1 MSYCYICFDG
11 HSEENPLMKSLPCD
25 CKGSCGEIHYTC
37 FEGIRRKKSCP
48 NCKNRLPLTPILPP
62 DFISDSDEEH
72 LYYWKEDS
80 DGLKHGPY
88 FEFVK
93 LHENYNQENMYVIQ
107 RQGTF
112 VHGVKQGTWYL
123 WKPDGTISM
132 QTQYLDGIHY
142 GEQKRIMDN
151 GQVITWTPTHSF
163 VNPLRSH

>member
-25 CKGSCGEIHYTC
+25 CKGSC
-37 FEGIRRKKSCP
+37 
-48 NCKNRLPLTPILPP
+48 
-62 DFISDSDEEH
+62 
-72 LYYWKEDS
+72 

-132 QTQYLDGIHY
+132 QTQYLDGIHH

-151 GQVITWTPTHSF
+151 GQVITWTPTRTL
-163 VNPLRSH
+163 VNPSRS